1 MPVTLFK
8 LLLALICL
16 GAASGAWA
24 QQACAEDRVDIR
36 GPFGFTSF
44 AIDLADT
51 PQERSRGLMF
61 VAEMPRETGML
72 FVYEAPSQVS
82 FWMKNT
88 LIPLDMIFTDAR
100 GVVRKVHSNAIPG
113 DLRPIPGG
121 SPDILTVLEI
131 NGGLAAELGIEP
143 GAQLRHPAYGT
154 RAAWPC

>member
-1 MPVTLFK
+1 MPVVLFRV
-8 LLLALICL
+8 LLVLLCL
-16 GAASGAWA
+16 GAASGAVA
-24 QQACAEDRVDIR
+24 QQACAPDRVDIR
-36 GPFGFTSF
+36 GPFGFASF
-44 AIDLADT
+44 NIDLADT
-51 PQERSRGLMF
+51 PQARSRGLMF
-61 VAEMPRETGML
+61 VAEMPRDTGML
-72 FVYEAPSQVS
+72 FVYDAPSEVS

-100 GVVRKVHSNAIPG
+100 GVVRRVHAKAIPG

-143 GAQLRHPAYGT
+143 GAQLRHPAYGG